1 MATDPF
7 LPQLL
12 PRLIDLVKNH
22 KGTPHEVQEDYL
34 DLLEYYLGALA
45 LDDRHVG
52 ETYRIAQSF
61 LRQGCKEPEAL
72 ILACVGT
79 ATHVLTCEAI
89 ARPDAGREVSVQAHV
104 RTRRARRAELARE
117 CAQAQAALL
126 GFADAIRRTFGGGAT
141 PAKDVPPSNN

>member
-22 KGTPHEVQEDYL
+22 KGTPHEAREDYL

-45 LDDRHVG
+45 LDDRHVR

-61 LRQGCKEPEAL
+61 LRQGCEEPEAL

-79 ATHVLTCEAI
+79 ATHALTCEAI
-89 ARPDAGREVSVQAHV
+89 ARPDGATEAQVQARV
-104 RTRRARRAELARE
+104 RARRAARAE
-117 CAQAQAALL
+117 RARDRAQVEEVVLDL
-126 GFADAIRRTFGGGAT
+126 ADAIRRAQGGGAT
-141 PAKDVPPSNN
+141 RAKDVPPSNN